1 MTNWIKFFTSA
12 NAFLFR
18 ISGGRLGN
26 RMGGQSVLLL
36 HTVGRKSGKPY
47 TTPLSYYRDGD
58 AYLVVASNWG
68 KEVHSAWFYNL
79 LEHPQT
85 TIQVGGKVIPVETRP
100 AEGKEY
106 ERLWAL
112 VTRLNDQYIKI
123 SKGFDAQDPD
133 CGFDACHRPVRGLRS
148 GARHRTLRRRSPLLP
163 PRRFQK
169 TAWFPT
175 I

>member
-1 MTNWIKFFTSA
+1 MAKWIKIFTSA

-58 AYLVVASNWG
+58 SYLVVASNWG
-68 KEVHSAWFYNL
+68 KEVHSAWFFNL
-79 LEHPQT
+79 LDHPRT
-85 TIQVGGKVIPVETRP
+85 TIQVGGAVIPVEARP

-106 ERLWAL
+106 ERLWAQ
-112 VTRLNDQYIKI
+112 VTLLNDQYIKYQ
-123 SKGFDAQDPD
+123 KG
-133 CGFDACHRPVRGLRS
+133 L
-148 GARHRTLRRRSPLLP
+148 ARRIPIVILKP
-163 PRRFQK
+163 
-169 TAWFPT
+169 TAAS
-175 I
+175 

>member
-1 MTNWIKFFTSA
+1 MANWIKIFTSA
-12 NAFLFR
+12 NAFLFQ
-18 ISGGRLGN
+18 ITGGRLGN

-36 HTVGRKSGKPY
+36 QTVGRKSGKPY

-79 LEHPQT
+79 LEHPRT
-85 TIQVGGKVIPVETRP
+85 TIQVGGTLIPVEARP

-112 VTRLNDQYIKI
+112 VTSLNDQYIKY
-123 SKGFDAQDPD
+123 QT
-133 CGFDACHRPVRGLRS
+133 GL
-148 GARHRTLRRRSPLLP
+148 ARRIPIVILT
-163 PRRFQK
+163 
-169 TAWFPT
+169 PT
-175 I
+175 ITS

>member
-1 MTNWIKFFTSA
+1 LRQRGRSDLEKIAGERIMANWIKIFTSA

-18 ISGGRLGN
+18 ITGGRLGN

-68 KEVHSAWFYNL
+68 KEDHPAWFYNL
-79 LEHPQT
+79 LQHPRT
-85 TIQVGGKVIPVETRP
+85 TIQVGGTLIPVEARP
-100 AEGKEY
+100 GEGKEY

-112 VTRLNDQYIKI
+112 VTRLPSEI
-123 SKGFDAQDPD
+123 ST
-133 CGFDACHRPVRGLRS
+133 RS
-148 GARHRTLRRRSPLLP
+148 GTSS
-163 PRRFQK
+163 
-169 TAWFPT
+169 
-175 I
+175 

>member
-1 MTNWIKFFTSA
+1 MPNWIKFFTSA

-18 ISGGRLGN
+18 LTGGRLGN

-47 TTPLSYYRDGD
+47 TTPLSYYRDGS

-68 KEVHSAWFYNL
+68 KPEHPAWFQNL
-79 LEHPQT
+79 EWHPRT
-85 TIQVGGKVIPVETRP
+85 TIQVGANVIPVDARP

-112 VTRLNDQYIKI
+112 VTSLNGQYIKYQSGLARRI
-123 SKGFDAQDPD
+123 
-133 CGFDACHRPVRGLRS
+133 PVVIL
-148 GARHRTLRRRSPLLP
+148 TPVE
-163 PRRFQK
+163 
-169 TAWFPT
+169 
-175 I
+175 